1 MTLIYQI
8 AFDPHWRAAKKLG
21 FYGGGETYDR
31 DGFIH
36 FSTAEELQTSADLY
50 FSGMPDLLLI
60 AVLDH
65 KLGKALKWEKTRD
78 NKLFPHLYGF
88 FNITDAEWVKP
99 LQLGANGK
107 HKIPHL
113 E

>member
-1 MTLIYQI
+1 MIEMGLFTSPQLKSYRPVQIYI
-8 AFDPHWRAAKKLG
+8 
-21 FYGGGETYDR
+21 
-31 DGFIH
+31 
-36 FSTAEELQTSADLY
+36 